1 MKVYEVPLTFA
12 EYDSDIKI
20 KACTLKPLHYGNT
33 PMQYT
38 AIFHGCKNDNF
49 QVTKCYIFHICAQNI
64 DCGYTLESPQ

>member
-1 MKVYEVPLTFA
+1 MPLTFL

-20 KACTLKPLHYGNT
+20 RACTQKTLSYDNT

-49 QVTKCYIFHICAQNI
+49 QVTKCYFFLIFAQNI
-64 DCGYTLESPQ
+64 DFLGIR